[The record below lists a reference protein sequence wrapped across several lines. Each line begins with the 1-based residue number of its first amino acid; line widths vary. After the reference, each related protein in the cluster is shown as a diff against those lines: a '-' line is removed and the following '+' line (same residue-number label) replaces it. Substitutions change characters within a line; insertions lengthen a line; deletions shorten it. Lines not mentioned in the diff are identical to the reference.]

1 MEEEEEKDPMTKKKE
16 WWASMITVFGLIILA
31 KGVTNVVGNIIVL
44 IITAWPIASAN
55 IVEGIAYIVVG
66 WIGFKT
72 GRTCEI

>member
-16 WWASMITVFGLIILA
+16 WWASMITVFALIILA

-55 IVEGIAYIVVG
+55 IV
-66 WIGFKT
+66 
-72 GRTCEI
+72 